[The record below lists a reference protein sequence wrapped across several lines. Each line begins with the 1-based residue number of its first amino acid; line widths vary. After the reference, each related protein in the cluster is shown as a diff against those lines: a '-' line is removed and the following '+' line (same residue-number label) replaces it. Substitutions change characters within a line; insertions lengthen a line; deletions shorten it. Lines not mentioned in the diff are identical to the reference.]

1 MKNERLKMR
10 VGKRMALLQEEACRG
25 AIVQWGTAV
34 AEMQMTTGL
43 EQF

>member
-10 VGKRMALLQEEACRG
+10 VGKGMALLQEEVCRG
-25 AIVQWGTAV
+25 AIVQRATAV

-43 EQF
+43 GQF